1 MGSQDDHKQPSTGF
15 GTLAR
20 TYRDVAPYLGLGI
33 QLAATVVIFAL
44 IGHWLDRL
52 LNTSPWLLLIGALL
66 GATGG
71 LYSFIRTV
79 LSLSK
84 KQMKHVGEGKNAG

>member
-1 MGSQDDHKQPSTGF
+1 MGSQDDQKQPSTGF

-44 IGHWLDRL
+44 IGHWLDRVL
-52 LNTSPWLLLIGALL
+52 DTSPWLLVIAALL
-66 GATGG
+66 GATAG
-71 LYSFIRTV
+71 LYNFIRTV
-79 LSLSK
+79 ISLSR
-84 KQMKHVGEGKNAG
+84 KQKQQIGEGKRR